1 MITETT
7 YYPEDLKHGEC
18 SSCGEIS
25 DEIVK
30 GDGRCVGCLEEE
42 RFINMTM
49 VQGGDPY
56 TYTRQ
61 DLEDWD

>member
-1 MITETT
+1 MIIEMT
-7 YYPEDLKHGEC
+7 YTPEDLKHGQC

-25 DEIVK
+25 EEKFI
-30 GDGRCVGCLEEE
+30 GDGRCVDCIEEE

-61 DLEDWD
+61 DLEDLD